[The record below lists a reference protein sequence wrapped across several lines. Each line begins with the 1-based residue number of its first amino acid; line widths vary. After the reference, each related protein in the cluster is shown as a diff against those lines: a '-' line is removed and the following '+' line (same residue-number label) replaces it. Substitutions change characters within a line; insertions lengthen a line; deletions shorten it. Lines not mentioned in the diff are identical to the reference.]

1 MSGIS
6 SEKSGFAN
14 SLVLRIG
21 LLILA
26 ALAAFT
32 IAIVQLIGQPTIYRL
47 AEGQLRLS
55 SEQLEGRYT
64 GLLDW
69 VEKTLRSGQAWSAAS
84 GIDHNQLL
92 RFNEYFFPV
101 LTHHGE
107 INAVLFTH
115 ESGREF
121 YLTLDGQGGYA
132 NRISDPAAWGR
143 HVYWIHWNAARE
155 IVSVEVRD
163 SDYDSRQRPSFKTFM
178 DQTDTQTVFWT
189 EPYIIFAIQEPG
201 VTVGMSYQG
210 ADGSSYM
217 LAHDVRLS
225 DIAKFTTQ
233 LSIGRH
239 GYGALL
245 LDDGRLIAP
254 PSSEYFATP
263 ETLDQFLLKQ
273 PTELGLPELAEA
285 YRLWHADPAPVQS
298 LHAFSHSGNTWLS
311 LFTRSTDRRT
321 GVWLGVVAPLA
332 DFVPVNRSDL
342 LVLGLLLLLALALG
356 VVVAIRIAQ
365 RFGQPLAELTA
376 ESQRIGRLELEQ
388 PVGTAAPWREIA
400 HLADGLETMRQ
411 QLLQSRL
418 TMQRAAAELE
428 QTVAQR
434 TQDLR
439 QSQNDLQKREA
450 FFRAIFDNA
459 AVGIVSL
466 SLDQRPNEINPA
478 FAVFLDQTLAAL
490 REQSGLG
497 LTPPEATRLQQ
508 ALTEIAGG
516 QRASLRGE
524 FEFIDRNGE
533 ARWGDVQ
540 VVAVPDAAGAVDHL
554 LLTVLDI
561 TNRRQIEAELVRQSA
576 FQHALLDTIPNPIFY
591 KGANTCFVGCN
602 KAYEK
607 FFGIDRSQFIG
618 RRVLDLDYL
627 PEADRLTFQ
636 AEDEAAIASGGHLI
650 REVPM
655 RHADGSLRD
664 TLYAVNAFRAA
675 DGAPGGLI
683 GVIVD
688 ITAQK
693 DAEREADRARAAA
706 EAAAEA
712 KAAFLANMSHEIRT
726 PMNAIIG
733 MSYLAQQTELTPR
746 QRNYLS
752 KVEAAAKG
760 LLGIINDI
768 LDLSKIEA
776 GMMNI
781 ERVPFS
787 LEASLRNLAD
797 LNNLKVREH
806 NLELLFDLAPDVPDR
821 LVGDPLRLGQVL
833 TNLVGNAIKF
843 TEHGDI
849 TVSVTLGD
857 RWADGVRLRFAVR
870 DTGIGMTAEQVAG
883 IFTAFNQADSSTTR
897 KYGGTG
903 LGLSICQRIVRLLG
917 GEIGVSS
924 EPGIGSCFTFEL
936 PFGLADEVPAPST
949 GRPGPLRA
957 LIVDDSAGAREVFS
971 HMLGSLNIE
980 SQSAASG
987 AEALQQI
994 SAARLAGRPF
1004 RLLLLDWK
1012 MPGMDGVDVL
1022 AALRRSDSKPPV
1034 AIMTTAYDH
1043 DELQAALGDL
1053 TVDAILDKPATA
1065 SSLLDSIM
1073 AALHRAAPAEH
1084 SPDASPTPCFDGQRV
1099 LLVEDNEVNR
1109 ELAEEILVGIGL
1121 RVSSAEHG
1129 KQALARLR
1137 QEDFDLVLMDCQMP
1151 VMDGYEAARR
1161 IRGELGRRAL
1171 PIVAM
1176 TANALSGDRE
1186 RCLAAGMNDHIAK
1199 PIDIAALQTT
1209 LARWLGSGA
1218 PGAMPETA
1226 VDKSD
1231 ATLDLAGV
1239 LARLGHNRELYARL
1253 AARFRDSQSDIVNRL
1268 ESTLAAGDNAGAQ
1281 LIAHTL
1287 HGLAGNLGANRL
1299 AGQAA
1304 ALENLLKETPN
1315 AIIPNDLLAAL
1326 AKELQ
1331 AVLAATA
1338 AHATPTQTTA
1348 VPPPPLTP
1356 EVLRAALEHL
1366 RELIETSDTASLR
1379 EFATIADRLR
1389 QTADPA
1395 RVDELARLIN
1405 QYEFEAAAAI
1415 LDTLID
1421 HPAD

>member
-1 MSGIS
+1 MSSG
-6 SEKSGFAN
+6 KSGFAN

-32 IAIVQLIGQPTIYRL
+32 IAVGQLIGQPTVYHL
-47 AEGQLRLS
+47 AEGQLRLA
-55 SEQLEGRYT
+55 SEQFEGRYT
-64 GLLDW
+64 RLLDN
-69 VEKTLRSGQAWSAAS
+69 VERTLRSGQAWSAA
-84 GIDHNQLL
+84 GEIDHSQLL
-92 RFNEYFFPV
+92 RFNEFFFPV
-101 LTHHGE
+101 LAHQSE
-107 INAVLFTH
+107 INAVLFAH

-121 YLTLDGQGGYA
+121 YLLLDGEGGWS
-132 NRISDPAAWGR
+132 NRISNPAAWGKQT
-143 HVYWIHWNAARE
+143 YWIHWNAARE
-155 IVSVEVRD
+155 IVSVEVRER
-163 SDYDSRQRPSFKTFM
+163 DYDPRQRPWFKGVM
-178 DQTDTQTVFWT
+178 AHAEAPAVYWT
-189 EPYIIFAIQEPG
+189 EPYIFFTLQEPG
-201 VTVGMSYQG
+201 VTAGMRYPG
-210 ADGSSYM
+210 ADGSYYV
-217 LAHDVRLS
+217 LAYDVRLS
-225 DIAKFTTQ
+225 DIARFTTQ
-233 LSIGRH
+233 LNIGHRGH
-239 GYGALL
+239 GALL

-254 PSSEYFATP
+254 PSGARFATP
-263 ETLDQFLLKQ
+263 EALKEALLKQ
-273 PTELGLPELAEA
+273 PAELGLPELAEA
-285 YRLWHADPAPVQS
+285 YRLWHAEPAPARH
-298 LHAFSHSGNTWLS
+298 LHTFARPDGTWLS

-332 DFVPVNRSDL
+332 DFMPINRSDL
-342 LVLGLLLLLALALG
+342 VVLGLLLLLTLALG
-356 VVVAIRIAQ
+356 VIVAVRIAH
-365 RFGQPLAELTA
+365 RFGRPLAELTT

-388 PVGTAAPWREIA
+388 PVGTAAPWREVA
-400 HLADGLETMRQ
+400 QLADGLETMRQ
-411 QLLQSRL
+411 RLLQSRQA
-418 TMQRAAAELE
+418 MQRAAAELE
-428 QTVAQR
+428 QTVARR
-434 TQDLR
+434 TQELR
-439 QSQNDLQKREA
+439 QSQDSLQKREA
-450 FFRAIFDNA
+450 FFHAIFDNA

-466 SLDQRPNEINPA
+466 TPDQRPNEINPA
-478 FAVFLDQTLAAL
+478 FAAFLDQSLATLS
-490 REQSGLG
+490 EQSGLG

-516 QRASLRGE
+516 QRTGLRSE
-524 FEFIDRNGE
+524 FEFIDRHG
-533 ARWGDVQ
+533 ATRWGDVQ
-540 VVAVPDAAGAVDHL
+540 VVTVPDATGAVDHL
-554 LLTVLDI
+554 LLTVFDI

-576 FQHALLDTIPNPIFY
+576 FQNALLDTIPNPIFY

-602 KAYEK
+602 KAYEE
-607 FFGIDRSQFIG
+607 FFGIDRSQIIG
-618 RRVLDLDYL
+618 RRVLELEYL
-627 PEADRLTFQ
+627 PEADRLAFQ
-636 AEDEAAIASGGHLI
+636 AEGEATIASGGRLAHEKPI
-650 REVPM
+650 R
-655 RHADGSLRD
+655 RADGSLRD
-664 TLYAVNAFRAA
+664 TLYAVSAFRVA

-706 EAAAEA
+706 EMAAAA

-733 MSYLAQQTELTPR
+733 MTYLAQQTELTPR
-746 QRNYLS
+746 QHNYLS

-776 GMMNI
+776 GMMNV
-781 ERVPFS
+781 EQVPFS

-797 LNNLKVREH
+797 LSSLKAREH
-806 NLELLFDLAPDVPDR
+806 DLELLFDLAPDVPDR

-843 TEHGDI
+843 TERGDI
-849 TVSVTLGD
+849 TVSVALVD
-857 RWADGVRLRFAVR
+857 RQVDSVWLRFAVR

-903 LGLSICQRIVRLLG
+903 LGLSICQRIIHLFG
-917 GEIGVSS
+917 GEISVSS

-949 GRPGPLRA
+949 GLPGPLRA
-957 LIVDDSAGAREVFS
+957 LIVDDSAGAREVFA
-971 HMLGSLNIE
+971 HMLGSLDIDN
-980 SQSAASG
+980 QDAANG
-987 AEALQQI
+987 AEALQRI
-994 SAARLAGRPF
+994 TAARLAGRPF

-1022 AALRRSDSKPPV
+1022 TALRHGNSKPPAV
-1034 AIMTTAYDH
+1034 IMTTAYDH

-1073 AALHRAAPAEH
+1073 AALRHAAPAEH
-1084 SPDASPTPCFDGQRV
+1084 SPDTRAPPRFDGQRV

-1121 RVSSAEHG
+1121 QVSTAEHG
-1129 KQALARLR
+1129 EQALARLR

-1151 VMDGYEAARR
+1151 VMDGYEATRR
-1161 IRGELGRRAL
+1161 IRGELGRHTL

-1199 PIDIAALQTT
+1199 PIDIAVLQAT
-1209 LARWLGSGA
+1209 LAHWLDGSA
-1218 PGAMPETA
+1218 PRAMPETA
-1226 VDKSD
+1226 ADKPD

-1239 LARLGHNRELYARL
+1239 LARLGHNHELYARL

-1268 ESTLAAGDNAGAQ
+1268 ESALATGDSAGAQ

-1299 AGQAA
+1299 AGLAA
-1304 ALENLLKETPN
+1304 TLENRLKETPN

-1326 AKELQ
+1326 AEELQ

-1338 AHATPTQTTA
+1338 AHATPAQTTTA
-1348 VPPPPLTP
+1348 SAPPLAP
-1356 EVLRAALEHL
+1356 EALRAALEHL
-1366 RELIETSDTASLR
+1366 RELIEASDAASLR
-1379 EFATIADRLR
+1379 EFAAIADSLR

-1395 RVDELARLIN
+1395 RVDELARLID

-1415 LDTLID
+1415 LDTLIG
-1421 HPAD
+1421 HAGL